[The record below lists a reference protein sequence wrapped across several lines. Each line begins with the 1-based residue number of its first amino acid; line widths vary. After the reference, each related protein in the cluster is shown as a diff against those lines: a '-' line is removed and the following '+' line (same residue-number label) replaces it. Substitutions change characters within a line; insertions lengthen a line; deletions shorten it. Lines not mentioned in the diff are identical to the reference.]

1 MNVTLT
7 YYSFAADTSIEPLC
21 CTPGTD
27 TMLYVPG
34 KEMNVEK
41 GKRTRQTHVSR
52 KVEQRL
58 KAEAVGLVRSE
69 RNRESF

>member
-7 YYSFAADTSIEPLC
+7 YCSFAVETSFEPLC
-21 CTPGTD
+21 YVPGTD
-27 TMLYVPG
+27 TVLYVPG

-41 GKRTRQTHVSR
+41 GKWTRQTHVSR

-58 KAEAVGLVRSE
+58 KAEAVGLGRSE
-69 RNRESF
+69 RNQESF